1 MQIPDSDYPKQ
12 YDRAVRF
19 DSETELNTGCVFLR
33 SALKRTMKRHRDT
46 IAGDSMLDEAEKRIV
61 EDFLLHPR
69 KEYFSEHRV
78 DPAVKVHY
86 LRHPMANDLGI
97 QPGIAFVSF
106 HKWGRF
112 SSDEDLSVLVFGW
125 DWQRKIR
132 EDEDNGPLY
141 RKAWVTAFRIGAGGL
156 PADPVVSRS
165 HGRELWNEFISAG
178 YIPVEKNRISE
189 KFVDLTGKSSEQHVS
204 EESEKEPHDMSFED
218 SMNDAPDEVERK
230 HRDKQ
235 KRRSKFV
242 SESEWIARQT
252 NTLEA

>member
-1 MQIPDSDYPKQ
+1 MQIPDYPKQ
-12 YDRAVRF
+12 YERAVRF

-33 SALKRTMKRHRDT
+33 SALKRTMKRHRDK
-46 IAGDSMLDEAEKRIV
+46 IAGNSMLDEAEKRIV

-69 KEYFSEHRV
+69 KEYF
-78 DPAVKVHY
+78 KVHY

-106 HKWGRF
+106 QGRF

-125 DWQRKIR
+125 DWQRRIR
-132 EDEDNGPLY
+132 GDEDNGPLY

-189 KFVDLTGKSSEQHVS
+189 KFVDLTEKSSEQHVS
-204 EESEKEPHDMSFED
+204 EESEKEPYDMSFED

-230 HRDKQ
+230 HRDRQ
-235 KRRSKFV
+235 KRRSKFA

>member
-1 MQIPDSDYPKQ
+1 MTDPKYPYLKQ
-12 YDRAVRF
+12 YERGVRF

-33 SALKRTMKRHRDT
+33 SALKRTMKRHRDK
-46 IAGDSMLDEAEKRIV
+46 IAGNSMLDEAEKRIV
-61 EDFLLHPR
+61 DHFLLHPK
-69 KEYFSEHRV
+69 KEYF
-78 DPAVKVHY
+78 KVHY

-106 HKWGRF
+106 QGRF

-125 DWQRKIR
+125 DWQRKIS

-141 RKAWVTAFRIGAGGL
+141 RKAWVTAYRIGAGGL

-178 YIPVEKNRISE
+178 YIPVEKNRILRQ
-189 KFVDLTGKSSEQHVS
+189 FVDLTGESSHQHVS
-204 EESEKEPHDMSFED
+204 EEAREKEPYDMSFED
-218 SMNDAPDEVERK
+218 SMHDAPDEVERK
-230 HRDKQ
+230 HRDRQ

>member
-1 MQIPDSDYPKQ
+1 MTDPKYPYLKQ
-12 YDRAVRF
+12 YERGVRF

-33 SALKRTMKRHRDT
+33 SALKRTMKRHRDN
-46 IAGDSMLDEAEKRIV
+46 IAGNSRLDEAEKRIV
-61 EDFLLHPR
+61 YHFLLHPK
-69 KEYFSEHRV
+69 KEYF
-78 DPAVKVHY
+78 KVHY

-106 HKWGRF
+106 QSRF

-125 DWQRKIR
+125 DWQRKTS
-132 EDEDNGPLY
+132 EDEENGPLY

-189 KFVDLTGKSSEQHVS
+189 KFVDLTEKSSEQHVS
-204 EESEKEPHDMSFED
+204 EESEKEPYDMSFED

-230 HRDKQ
+230 HRDRQ